1 MSSYF
6 LVCLSSSRFHSLSHA
21 CKSLGWQRIPL
32 ARFSMSSPSVWT
44 RCVDSQWLF
53 LFRQMLHCS
62 ARTWPMWMRIASRI
76 ASKLSC
82 AEEESEG
89 RFLVCDTRTTKS
101 WATAFRSNDASF
113 FPPLLFQEKNMRP
126 WGTPFHETSAN
137 LAYYFVW
144 WFFVNSLSELM
155 LTTISS
161 VISAGCSTLS
171 RAHDT
176 WSWPSDSLEANRFP
190 QIAQHSIHIIE
201 RILGASQNWRFSQH
215 RAWGHI
221 FHVIEINYSCPGQ
234 CQHLESNLVAWCS
247 LFEFGIHAG
256 AATVSTLIFKAVSS

>member
-1 MSSYF
+1 M
-6 LVCLSSSRFHSLSHA
+6 
-21 CKSLGWQRIPL
+21 Q
-32 ARFSMSSPSVWT
+32 SV
-44 RCVDSQWLF
+44 
-53 LFRQMLHCS
+53 
-62 ARTWPMWMRIASRI
+62 TWPMWMRIASRI

-89 RFLVCDTRTTKS
+89 RFLLRDTRTTKS

-126 WGTPFHETSAN
+126 WGTPSHETSAN

-201 RILGASQNWRFSQH
+201 GMFSSVFFFTEENIRSKFLRIYVKFLRNR
-215 RAWGHI
+215 RATTRAYFLRI
-221 FHVIEINYSCPGQ
+221 
-234 CQHLESNLVAWCS
+234 
-247 LFEFGIHAG
+247 
-256 AATVSTLIFKAVSS
+256 